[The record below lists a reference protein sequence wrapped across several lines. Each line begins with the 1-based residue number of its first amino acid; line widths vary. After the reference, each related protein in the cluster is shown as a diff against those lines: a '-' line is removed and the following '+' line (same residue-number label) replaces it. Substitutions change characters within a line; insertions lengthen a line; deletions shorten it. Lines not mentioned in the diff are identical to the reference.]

1 MDWELEADRAE
12 IARLTEAIVL
22 AVIYMVSRYWIATL
36 VSPEETS
43 AQVRVVFDQ
52 ALVDQG
58 GLLTDDPARLI
69 LLAVS
74 DNGPAKT
81 VVRHSC

>member
-1 MDWELEADRAE
+1 MGWELEAARAE
-12 IARLTEAIVL
+12 IARVTEAIVL

-58 GLLTDDPARLI
+58 ELLTDDPARPI

-74 DNGPAKT
+74 DNGPAKA

>member
-1 MDWELEADRAE
+1 
-12 IARLTEAIVL
+12 
-22 AVIYMVSRYWIATL
+22 

-81 VVRHSC
+81 VVRHTC